1 MTDAYH
7 DGGDSREWDSDPEG
21 PDNRHDQLG
30 QAASRTA
37 RNPPRHHPR
46 PHRRRQRPC
55 RASQQFRNRPSSVA
69 RKCMQGG
76 SLGRGTLWPD
86 SAPLPPQGLEVR
98 SQRFPAELVQL
109 VS

>member
-1 MTDAYH
+1 MSQA
-7 DGGDSREWDSDPEG
+7 RRKPE
-21 PDNRHDQLG
+21 RSS
-30 QAASRTA
+30 A
-37 RNPPRHHPR
+37 
-46 PHRRRQRPC
+46 
-55 RASQQFRNRPSSVA
+55 QQFRNRPSSVA